1 MWETCHSETIQS
13 QEFPIKV
20 SVFYQLSY
28 IDTVGKESIFCCNN
42 LYPNAPL
49 QAYLGVT
56 VKDEEMEELKIVVTS
71 CYYALRIIYINMQD
85 KNLEE
90 RQLLIRCSCFRDIA
104 LSYHLKIVYHVF
116 MARYYFLSRK

>member
-71 CYYALRIIYINMQD
+71 LLCVEDNIYQYAGQKSWGTSVVN
-85 KNLEE
+85 
-90 RQLLIRCSCFRDIA
+90 
-104 LSYHLKIVYHVF
+104 
-116 MARYYFLSRK
+116 